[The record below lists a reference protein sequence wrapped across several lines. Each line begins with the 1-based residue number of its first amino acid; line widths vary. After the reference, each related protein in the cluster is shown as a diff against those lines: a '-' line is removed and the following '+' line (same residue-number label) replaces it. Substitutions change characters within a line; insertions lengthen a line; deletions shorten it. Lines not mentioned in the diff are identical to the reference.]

1 MHLKLPEKLEAYTQ
15 SQVESGIYSSASEFI
30 RELIRNHMQAQEK
43 EALRA
48 RFYNGVSKGDAQLL
62 DGEGIE
68 YSSEYLNQLNQLAQE
83 NVAKGK
89 PTDRPDVLP
98 R

>member
-30 RELIRNHMQAQEK
+30 RELIRNHMLAQEK

-48 RFYNGVSKGDAQLL
+48 NFYNGINVGDTQLL
-62 DGEGIE
+62 NGEGIE
-68 YSSEYLNQLNQLAQE
+68 YSHGYLNRLNQIAQE
-83 NVAKGK
+83 NVAKGR

>member
-15 SQVESGIYSSASEFI
+15 SQVESGVYSSASEFI
-30 RELIRNHMQAQEK
+30 RELIRTHMLAQEK

-48 RFYNGVSKGDAQLL
+48 RFHSGVNTGDAQLL
-62 DGEGIE
+62 RGEGIE
-68 YSSEYLNQLNQLAQE
+68 YSSDYLHKLNKIAKE